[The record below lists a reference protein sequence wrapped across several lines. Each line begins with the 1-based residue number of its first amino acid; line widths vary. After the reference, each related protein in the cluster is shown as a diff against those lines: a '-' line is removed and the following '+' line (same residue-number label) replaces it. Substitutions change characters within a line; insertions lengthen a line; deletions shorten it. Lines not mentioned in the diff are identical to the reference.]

1 MAADRRQN
9 SRRAVPAGGL
19 PGVNAR
25 ATTDLPVMKPLRL
38 SAAGPTATQW
48 LANLPWWTPILLMT
62 PLMLFPFYAQ
72 AAGKFT
78 IVTAFATLVKW
89 IPFLF
94 KSGFLF
100 NILISMFA
108 MLFGTLAGAALGLG
122 QISKIATIRRS
133 AWFLTQLFRNSPW
146 LVILFIVL
154 LALPFE
160 VVIFGYIIS
169 IPDWMKAVFGLSL
182 PIMANISEIV
192 RGAVQ
197 SVPTA
202 QWEASESLAFSR
214 QQTLWRIILPQCFKR
229 MIPPWMNW
237 YAILTMATP
246 LCSLLG
252 VEEIIT
258 LSRQAMEAENN
269 HPELLVPFYSFALAL
284 FFFYCY
290 PIARVTIA
298 LERRYAVK
306 L

>member
-1 MAADRRQN
+1 MLPYRLRHHAGITTTQLLA
-9 SRRAVPAGGL
+9 SLPAWTGL
-19 PGVNAR
+19 VLA
-25 ATTDLPVMKPLRL
+25 LPLLLWPLY
-38 SAAGPTATQW
+38 SHAAG
-48 LANLPWWTPILLMT
+48 N
-62 PLMLFPFYAQ
+62 
-72 AAGKFT
+72 FT
-78 IVTAFATLVKW
+78 TVDAFAALVKW

-122 QISKIATIRRS
+122 QISKLALLRRS
-133 AWFLTQLFRNSPW
+133 CWFITQLFRNSPW

-160 VVIFGYIIS
+160 IVIFGYIIS

-192 RGAVQ
+192 RGAVL

-202 QWEASESLAFSR
+202 QWEAAESLAFNR
-214 QQTLWRIILPQCFKR
+214 RQTLWRIILPQCFKR

-258 LSRQAMEAENN
+258 LSRQAMESENN
-269 HPELLVPFYSFALAL
+269 HPELLVPFYSFALVL

-298 LERRYAVK
+298 LERKYAVK

>member
-1 MAADRRQN
+1 MAFKSRSWTKACNTDLAVMLPYRLRGHQN
-9 SRRAVPAGGL
+9 MTTTRWLASLPTWTGAALALPLLLWPFYSHAAG
-19 PGVNAR
+19 NFT
-25 ATTDLPVMKPLRL
+25 TTDGFM
-38 SAAGPTATQW
+38 A
-48 LANLPWWTPILLMT
+48 
-62 PLMLFPFYAQ
+62 LF
-72 AAGKFT
+72 
-78 IVTAFATLVKW
+78 KW

-122 QISKIATIRRS
+122 QISKLSFLRRFC
-133 AWFLTQLFRNSPW
+133 WFITQLFRNSPW

-160 VVIFGYIIS
+160 VIIFGYIIS

-192 RGAVQ
+192 RGAVL

-214 QQTLWRIILPQCFKR
+214 HQTLWRIILPQCFKR

-258 LSRQAMEAENN
+258 LSRQAMESENN
-269 HPELLVPFYSFALAL
+269 HPELLLPFYSFALFL

-290 PIARVTIA
+290 PIARITIA
-298 LERRYAVK
+298 LERKYAVK

>member
-1 MAADRRQN
+1 MA
-9 SRRAVPAGGL
+9 SRHAHSIHRIQ
-19 PGVNAR
+19 
-25 ATTDLPVMKPLRL
+25 TDLPVLKPFYVPPPAYA
-38 SAAGPTATQW
+38 SASHW
-48 LANLPWWTPILLMT
+48 LANLPPYTGILLFL
-62 PLMLFPFYAQ
+62 PLLIWPFASH
-72 AAGKFT
+72 AAGEFT
-78 IVTAFATLVKW
+78 MFNAFEALFNW

-94 KSGFLF
+94 TSGFLF
-100 NILISMFA
+100 NVLISLFS
-108 MLFGTLAGAALGLG
+108 MLFGTLAGAVLGLG
-122 QISKIATIRRS
+122 QISKISPVRRAS
-133 AWFLTQLFRNSPW
+133 WFLTQLFRNSPW

-160 VVIFGYIIS
+160 FVIFGVIIAV
-169 IPDWMKAVFGLSL
+169 PDWMKAVFGLSL

-192 RGAVQ
+192 RGAVL

-202 QWEASESLAFSR
+202 QWEAAESLAFSR
-214 QQTLWRIILPQCFKR
+214 QQILWRIILPQCFKR

-269 HPELLVPFYSFALAL
+269 HPELLVPFYSFALGM
-284 FFFYCY
+284 FFLYCY
-290 PIARVTIA
+290 PIARLTIR
-298 LERRYAVK
+298 LERKYAVK

>member
-1 MAADRRQN
+1 MAPERRQT
-9 SRRAVPAGGL
+9 AL

-25 ATTDLPVMKPLRL
+25 ASTDLPVMKPLRL
-38 SAAGPTATQW
+38 TAAGPTATQW
-48 LANLPWWTPILLMT
+48 LASLPLWTPILLMT
-62 PLMLFPFYAQ
+62 PLVLWPFYAQ

-78 IVTAFATLVKW
+78 VVTAFATLVKW

-122 QISKIATIRRS
+122 QISKVSIIRRS
-133 AWFLTQLFRNSPW
+133 AWFVTQLFRNSPW

-160 VVIFGYIIS
+160 IVVFGYIIS

-202 QWEASESLAFSR
+202 QWEAAESLAFSR

>member
-1 MAADRRQN
+1 MA
-9 SRRAVPAGGL
+9 SRRA
-19 PGVNAR
+19 R
-25 ATTDLPVMKPLRL
+25 TIHQTQTDLPVLKPFYVPPPAYA
-38 SAAGPTATQW
+38 SASHW
-48 LANLPWWTPILLMT
+48 LANLPPYTGVLLLL
-62 PLMLFPFYAQ
+62 PLLIWPFASH
-72 AAGKFT
+72 AAGEFT
-78 IVTAFATLVKW
+78 MFNAFEALFKW

-94 KSGFLF
+94 TSGFLF
-100 NILISMFA
+100 NVLISLFS
-108 MLFGTLAGAALGLG
+108 MLFGTLAGAVLGLG
-122 QISKIATIRRS
+122 QISKISPIRRAS
-133 AWFLTQLFRNSPW
+133 WFLTQLFRNSPW

-160 VVIFGYIIS
+160 FVIFGVIIAV
-169 IPDWMKAVFGLSL
+169 PDWMKAVFGLSL

-192 RGAVQ
+192 RGAVL

-202 QWEASESLAFSR
+202 QWEAAESLAFSR
-214 QQTLWRIILPQCFKR
+214 QQILWRIILPQCFKR

-269 HPELLVPFYSFALAL
+269 HPELLVPFYSFALGM
-284 FFFYCY
+284 FFLYCY
-290 PIARVTIA
+290 PIARLTIR
-298 LERRYAVK
+298 LERKYAVK

>member
-1 MAADRRQN
+1 MAPERRHN
-9 SRRAVPAGGL
+9 AY

-25 ATTDLPVMKPLRL
+25 ASTDLPVMKPLRL
-38 SAAGPTATQW
+38 TAAGPTATQW
-48 LANLPWWTPILLMT
+48 LASLPSWTPLLLMT
-62 PLMLFPFYAQ
+62 PMVLWPFYAQ

-78 IVTAFATLVKW
+78 VVTAFATLVKW

-94 KSGFLF
+94 TSGFLF

-122 QISKIATIRRS
+122 QISKLAVIRRS

-160 VVIFGYIIS
+160 IVIFGVIIS

-202 QWEASESLAFSR
+202 QWEAAESLAFSR

>member
-1 MAADRRQN
+1 MAPERRQT
-9 SRRAVPAGGL
+9 AL

-25 ATTDLPVMKPLRL
+25 ASTDLPVMKPLRL
-38 SAAGPTATQW
+38 TAAGPTATQW
-48 LANLPWWTPILLMT
+48 LASLPLWTPILLMT
-62 PLMLFPFYAQ
+62 PLVLWPFYAQ

-78 IVTAFATLVKW
+78 VVTAFATLVKW

-122 QISKIATIRRS
+122 QISKVSIIRRS
-133 AWFLTQLFRNSPW
+133 AWFVTQLFRNSPW

-160 VVIFGYIIS
+160 IVIFGYIIS

-202 QWEASESLAFSR
+202 QWEAAESLAFSR

-290 PIARVTIA
+290 PIARITIA